1 MNQSKSAILGLIVLV
16 AGCALA
22 AEEPKELEAARAAYR
37 QSVERATQ
45 PLKTKYLSDLGR
57 LRETYT
63 RAGKLNEALA
73 VENEVRSLTGQSA
86 LPMAAVTS
94 EAASKQ
100 TITISSRE
108 ANGTAL
114 GPAKKGQRLRVQY
127 VDGEWTTSGGAPVSP
142 DSAPHAFAKVAVV
155 GVVGG
160 KEEVIMM
167 LPNGTK
173 QRPFTDD
180 FKKDYDQVYLRV
192 NDHTKDDNTGDVT
205 YKATIK

>member
-1 MNQSKSAILGLIVLV
+1 MNHSKSAILGLIVLV
-16 AGCALA
+16 AGSAWA

-100 TITISSRE
+100 TITISSRDG
-108 ANGTAL
+108 GTAL

-127 VDGEWTTSGGAPVSP
+127 VDGEWTTTGGQPVSP
-142 DSAPHAFAKVAVV
+142 DNAPHAFAKVAVV
-155 GVVGG
+155 GVVAG

-180 FKKDYDQVYLRV
+180 FKKDYDQVYLRI
-192 NDHTKDDNTGDVT
+192 NDHTKDDNSGDVT